1 MTRWLG
7 SSKTRLGRCRIIG
20 TAMVAVCLAVSLR
33 GVASAK
39 DNEPGAEKIAPAE
52 KEPAV
57 QKLPAEADEP
67 AKDKAAKDEAE
78 PRRVGR
84 VLSVTLPIVSDT
96 DRLVKRF
103 VDRVLED
110 ARKNHYRPVLILQLD
125 VPAGKEQFGRGSQ
138 FGASLELA
146 RYLSSD
152 ALNAATTVA
161 YIPRSIQGHAVL
173 VALACDEIIMAPD
186 ASIGSAG
193 IDEKTIA
200 DVMLAGYREIANRRR
215 TVPVELALGM
225 LDPSRE
231 VLEVETDVSRE
242 FVTPEGL
249 AELRQRRTIAGQKVV
264 IPKGEPGQFTG
275 EQARRLGFVSY
286 LATDR
291 RAAAR
296 ALELPPESLEEDL
309 SLVEKWHAIQVHL
322 KGPLDAEK
330 ITQAERLISD
340 AIQQQGVNFICL
352 WIDSPG
358 GSPADSVR
366 LASFLAD
373 LSPSKVRT
381 VAYVPSEARSDAAVV
396 ALACD
401 QVVMGPDAVL
411 GGPGAHELSDIEV
424 ESVRDTIR
432 KVLAPAKSRS
442 WSLPVAMVDRSLEV
456 FRCTR
461 LGTVEYFSE
470 EERSDQPE
478 PKQWTPGQRVTTPG
492 GLFRAD
498 GATAVDFRLANRTVE
513 DFSRFKELYGLE
525 DDPTLVEPSWADF
538 LIRAMGSPG
547 VAVLLLMIG
556 AAAVYAELHA
566 PGVGIGA
573 FIAAVCFLL
582 FFWSRF
588 LGGTAGWLEAILFLA
603 GIACLVLEVF
613 VIPGFGIFGLGG
625 GAMVIASLIL
635 ASQTFILPHNEYQM
649 DQLQTSLTIVGGA
662 SLGFVVLAA
671 LMNRWLPRAPFL
683 NRVMLAPLSDEEK
696 QQLTQSESL
705 VDFRRLVGRQ
715 GVTTTQLT
723 PSGKARFGD
732 ELVDVIARGELIDK
746 NAAITVVEVHGNRV
760 MVETV

>member
-1 MTRWLG
+1 MTRWFG

-20 TAMVAVCLAVSLR
+20 TAMVAVCLAVSLP

-57 QKLPAEADEP
+57 QKPPAEADEP

-84 VLSVTLPIVSDT
+84 VLSVALPIVSDT

-193 IDEKTIA
+193 IDEKTIE
-200 DVMLAGYREIANRRR
+200 DFILAGYREIANRRR

-291 RAAAR
+291 REAAR

-309 SLVEKWHAIQVHL
+309 SLVEKWRAIRVRLEGAAGRREDHPGRATHYRRDPAARREL
-322 KGPLDAEK
+322 RLPLDRQSGRVARR
-330 ITQAERLISD
+330 QR
-340 AIQQQGVNFICL
+340 
-352 WIDSPG
+352 SPG
-358 GSPADSVR
+358 EFSRGPFAEQGSHGGLHSVR
-366 LASFLAD
+366 GAQRRGGGR
-373 LSPSKVRT
+373 PGVR
-381 VAYVPSEARSDAAVV
+381 
-396 ALACD
+396 
-401 QVVMGPDAVL
+401 
-411 GGPGAHELSDIEV
+411 
-424 ESVRDTIR
+424 
-432 KVLAPAKSRS
+432 
-442 WSLPVAMVDRSLEV
+442 
-456 FRCTR
+456 
-461 LGTVEYFSE
+461 
-470 EERSDQPE
+470 
-478 PKQWTPGQRVTTPG
+478 PG
-492 GLFRAD
+492 GD
-498 GATAVDFRLANRTVE
+498 GARRRAGR
-513 DFSRFKELYGLE
+513 SRR
-525 DDPTLVEPSWADF
+525 P
-538 LIRAMGSPG
+538 
-547 VAVLLLMIG
+547 
-556 AAAVYAELHA
+556 
-566 PGVGIGA
+566 
-573 FIAAVCFLL
+573 
-582 FFWSRF
+582 
-588 LGGTAGWLEAILFLA
+588 
-603 GIACLVLEVF
+603 
-613 VIPGFGIFGLGG
+613 
-625 GAMVIASLIL
+625 
-635 ASQTFILPHNEYQM
+635 
-649 DQLQTSLTIVGGA
+649 
-662 SLGFVVLAA
+662 
-671 LMNRWLPRAPFL
+671 
-683 NRVMLAPLSDEEK
+683 
-696 QQLTQSESL
+696 
-705 VDFRRLVGRQ
+705 
-715 GVTTTQLT
+715 
-723 PSGKARFGD
+723 
-732 ELVDVIARGELIDK
+732 
-746 NAAITVVEVHGNRV
+746 
-760 MVETV
+760 